1 MNMQRK
7 TITPASLNA
16 ILDYLDAELEEAS
29 TQQEFDEILK
39 LAKALLLKAPT
50 QNAVTGLDNVRADL
64 DPTAMSQAAAS
75 QPQMPQYDRRSGQD
89 RREGKAEQP
98 ASQTLQIEV
107 PATLSGAFS
116 DLSQRMRT
124 LETQDPDSFANAAN
138 ALNWLAN
145 GELCTN

>member
-16 ILDYLDAELEEAS
+16 ILDYLTAELDEAS
-29 TQQEFDEILK
+29 TEQEFDEILK
-39 LAKALLLKAPT
+39 LAKVLLLKAPT

-64 DPTAMSQAAAS
+64 DPTAMNQA
-75 QPQMPQYDRRSGQD
+75 QNVQYDRRTGQD
-89 RREGKAEQP
+89 RRQGKAKQ
-98 ASQTLQIEV
+98 ATSQTLQIEV
-107 PATLSGAFS
+107 PTTLSGAFA
-116 DLSQRMRT
+116 DLSNRMRT
-124 LETQDPDSFANAAN
+124 LQDQDPDSFANAAN